1 MAETPPQVS
10 ATVPAPNRLSNF
22 AGPLAL
28 LALAVVQA
36 IWIACDSSEIVVLGI
51 VPNLIRSYF
60 EGWSWLAVPWTK
72 EVCQPKVLGFRI
84 AIQTAIFT
92 AYLLLLLNKYIARNS
107 QKRALSSQELWAW
120 SVSGLALPLIL
131 VAANPI
137 SARFLSY
144 RVERNRTEFLTAAEA
159 VLQLEQIEL
168 VGEEAKGL
176 NTSGGRVIVGIKSGK
191 RRYYYR
197 PAKKMSYPVHE
208 PCGYRL
214 DINREE
220 STIDVSCGALL
231 DHSVRFEFANGEV
244 NPNYQVVRHRMRF

>member
-1 MAETPPQVS
+1 M
-10 ATVPAPNRLSNF
+10 
-22 AGPLAL
+22 
-28 LALAVVQA
+28 LALAAVQA
-36 IWIACDSSEIVVLGI
+36 IWIAVDSSEIVVLRI
-51 VPNLIRSYF
+51 VPWLIEAFF
-60 EGWSWLAVPWTK
+60 EGWFSLAVDWTK
-72 EVCQPKVLGFRI
+72 QVCQPRVLGFRI
-84 AIQTAIFT
+84 AIQTSIF
-92 AYLLLLLNKYIARNS
+92 AAFLLLLLNKYIARNS

-144 RVERNRTEFLTAAEA
+144 RVERNRTEFFTAAEA

-176 NTSGGRVIVGIKSGK
+176 NTSGGRVIVGIKSGN
-191 RRYYYR
+191 RRYYYS

-220 STIDVSCGALL
+220 STIDVPCGALW
-231 DHSVRFEFANGEV
+231 DHSVRFQFANGEV
-244 NPNYQVVRHRMRF
+244 NPDYQVVRH